1 MDILTNISLF
11 SGAGGLDLGAR
22 LVGGFRTV
30 GYVERDRYAQGG
42 LRDWV
47 YDPAMAKMKIRAHGL
62 MDEAQDRP

>member
-1 MDILTNISLF
+1 VRRPAILRTGRISV
-11 SGAGGLDLGAR
+11 S
-22 LVGGFRTV
+22 GFRTV